1 MRKSIYTWLL
11 IAGIATL
18 IVSCQPTL
26 ETVPIEQQ
34 TLDLVFDSQDSAGV
48 QANRFLYDMY
58 IHIPSIYNR
67 VGGDFLGSA
76 TDDAI
81 SSNTSNTSV
90 QQLAQGTYSSN
101 GYPDDQ
107 WANEYA
113 AIRQANIFINN
124 IDRVPLIGH
133 LSNGTPMNR
142 VWKAEAK
149 FLRALCYWEL
159 VKRYGGVPILGDT
172 VFQLGDKPLMPRNSF
187 ADCINYIVS
196 QCNTIEDSLR
206 PDPIDPAFIE
216 MPTKAAAMALKARV
230 LLYAASPLY
239 NGGNIDPGNNLTGYT
254 DYSVDRWE
262 VAADAAKAIID
273 LGVFSL
279 DTTSFND
286 VFITQNNNERI
297 FARQEGNGTNV
308 ENQNGPV
315 GYTTQINNGRTSPTQ
330 ELVDAFGMANGKPI
344 TDPSSGYDPQ
354 NPYANRD
361 PRLYATVFYN
371 GAQWMGRPVETFEG
385 GLDKPGGTRQQTRTG
400 YYLRKFMGDFENTN
414 VYSNHSDDD
423 ILFRY
428 AEVLLN
434 YAEALNEYLPA
445 PNQDVYNAVEAIRKR
460 AGLDPYQLASGLSRD
475 QMRAIIHNE
484 RRKELAF
491 EDQRYY
497 DIRRWKEA
505 DTVFNKTLH
514 EEIIY
519 QLGSGQLTY
528 QAVPILNMVFESPK
542 MYFAPIPYSEVAK
555 NRNMVQNPGW

>member
-1 MRKSIYTWLL
+1 MRKLIYTGLL
-11 IAGIATL
+11 MAIIVTL

-48 QANRFLYDMY
+48 QANKFLYDMY
-58 IHIPSIYNR
+58 THIPSIYNR
-67 VGGDFLGSA
+67 VGDDFLGSA

-90 QQLAQGTYSSN
+90 QQLAKGTYSSN

-107 WANEYA
+107 WANEYT
-113 AIRQANIFINN
+113 AIRQANIFIDN
-124 IDRVPLIGH
+124 IDRVPLIGR

-172 VFQLGDKPLMPRNSF
+172 VFQLGDNLQIPRNSF
-187 ADCINYIVS
+187 GDCINYIAS
-196 QCNTIEDSLR
+196 QCDTIADSLR

-239 NGGNIDPGNNLTGYT
+239 NGGNIDPGSSLTGYT
-254 DYSVDRWE
+254 NYSAERWKE
-262 VAADAAKAIID
+262 AADAAKAIID

-286 VFITQNNNERI
+286 VFITQDNNERI
-297 FARQEGNGTNV
+297 FARQGGNGTRV
-308 ENQNGPV
+308 ENGNGPV

-344 TDPSSGYDPQ
+344 TDPTSGYDPQ

-371 GAQWMGRPVETFEG
+371 GARWLGRSVETFEG
-385 GLDKPGGTRQQTRTG
+385 GQDKPGGTHQQTRTG
-400 YYLRKFMGDFENTN
+400 YYLRKFMGDFKNTN

-434 YAEALNEYLPA
+434 YAEALNEYLPT

-460 AGLDPYQLASGLSRD
+460 AGLNPYQLAPGLTRD
-475 QMRAIIHNE
+475 QMRTIIHNE

-497 DIRRWKEA
+497 DVRRWKEA
-505 DTVFNKTLH
+505 DTAFNKTLH
-514 EEIIY
+514 EELIY

-528 QAVPILNMVFESPK
+528 QAVPVFNMVFQSPR
-542 MYFAPIPYSEVAK
+542 MYFAPIPYSEVVK
-555 NRNMVQNPGW
+555 NRNMIQNPGW

>member
-1 MRKSIYTWLL
+1 MRKLIYTGLL
-11 IAGIATL
+11 MAIIVTL

-48 QANRFLYDMY
+48 QANKFLYDMY
-58 IHIPSIYNR
+58 THIPSIYNR
-67 VGGDFLGSA
+67 VGDDFLGSA

-90 QQLAQGTYSSN
+90 QQLAKGTYSSN

-107 WANEYA
+107 WANEYT
-113 AIRQANIFINN
+113 AIRQANIFIDN
-124 IDRVPLIGH
+124 IDRVPLIGR

-172 VFQLGDKPLMPRNSF
+172 VFQLGDNLQIPRNSF
-187 ADCINYIVS
+187 GDCINYIAS
-196 QCNTIEDSLR
+196 QCDTIADSLR

-239 NGGNIDPGNNLTGYT
+239 NGGNIDPGSSLTGYT
-254 DYSVDRWE
+254 NYSAERWKE
-262 VAADAAKAIID
+262 AADAAKAIID

-286 VFITQNNNERI
+286 VFITQDNNERI
-297 FARQEGNGTNV
+297 FARQGGNGTRV
-308 ENQNGPV
+308 ENGNGPV

-344 TDPSSGYDPQ
+344 TDPTSGYDPQ

-371 GAQWMGRPVETFEG
+371 GARWLGRSVETFEG
-385 GLDKPGGTRQQTRTG
+385 GQDKPGGTHQQTRTG
-400 YYLRKFMGDFENTN
+400 YYLRKFMGDFKNTN

-434 YAEALNEYLPA
+434 YAEALNEYLPT

-460 AGLDPYQLASGLSRD
+460 AGLNPYQLAPGLTRD
-475 QMRAIIHNE
+475 QMRTIIHNE

-497 DIRRWKEA
+497 DVRRWKEA
-505 DTVFNKTLH
+505 DTAFNKTLH
-514 EEIIY
+514 EELIY

-528 QAVPILNMVFESPK
+528 QAVPVFNMVFQFPR
-542 MYFAPIPYSEVAK
+542 MYFAPIPYSEVVK
-555 NRNMVQNPGW
+555 NRNMIQNPGW

>member
-1 MRKSIYTWLL
+1 MRKLIYTGLL
-11 IAGIATL
+11 MAIIVTL

-48 QANRFLYDMY
+48 QANKFLYDMY
-58 IHIPSIYNR
+58 THIPSIYNR
-67 VGGDFLGSA
+67 VGDDFLGSA

-90 QQLAQGTYSSN
+90 QQLAKGTYSSN

-107 WANEYA
+107 WANEYT
-113 AIRQANIFINN
+113 AIRQANIFIDN
-124 IDRVPLIGH
+124 IDRVPLIGR

-172 VFQLGDKPLMPRNSF
+172 VFQLGDNLQIPRNSF
-187 ADCINYIVS
+187 GDCINYIAS
-196 QCNTIEDSLR
+196 QCDTIADSLR

-216 MPTKAAAMALKARV
+216 MPTKAAAMALQARV

-239 NGGNIDPGNNLTGYT
+239 NGGNIDPGTSLTGYT
-254 DYSVDRWE
+254 NYSAERWKE
-262 VAADAAKAIID
+262 AADAAKAIID

-286 VFITQNNNERI
+286 VFITQDNNERI
-297 FARQEGNGTNV
+297 FARQGGNGTRV
-308 ENQNGPV
+308 ENGNGPV

-344 TDPSSGYDPQ
+344 TDPTSGYDPQ

-371 GAQWMGRPVETFEG
+371 GARWLGRSVETFEG
-385 GLDKPGGTRQQTRTG
+385 GQDKPGGTHQQTRTG
-400 YYLRKFMGDFENTN
+400 YYLRKFMGDFKNTN

-434 YAEALNEYLPA
+434 YAEALNEYLPT

-460 AGLDPYQLASGLSRD
+460 AGLNPYQLAPGLTRD
-475 QMRAIIHNE
+475 QMRTIIHNE

-497 DIRRWKEA
+497 DVRRWKEA
-505 DTVFNKTLH
+505 DTAFNKTLH
-514 EEIIY
+514 EELIY

-528 QAVPILNMVFESPK
+528 QAVPVFNMVFQSPR
-542 MYFAPIPYSEVAK
+542 MYFAPIPYSEVVK
-555 NRNMVQNPGW
+555 NRNMIQNPGW

>member
-1 MRKSIYTWLL
+1 MRKIIYTGLL

-18 IVSCQPTL
+18 IVSCQRTL

-58 IHIPSIYNR
+58 IHVPGIYNR
-67 VGGDFLGSA
+67 VGGDFLGSS

-81 SSNTSNTSV
+81 SSNPSNTSV
-90 QQLAQGTYSSN
+90 QQLAQGSYSST

-113 AIRQANIFINN
+113 AIRQANIFIDN
-124 IDRVPLIGH
+124 IDRVPLIGK

-172 VFQLGDKPLMPRNSF
+172 VFQLGDNLQVPRNSF

-196 QCNTIEDSLR
+196 QCDTIADSLR

-216 MPTKAAAMALKARV
+216 MPTKAAALALKAQV

-254 DYSVDRWE
+254 DYSADRWK
-262 VAADAAKAIID
+262 AAVDAAKAIMD
-273 LGVFSL
+273 MGVFSL
-279 DTTSFND
+279 DTISFND

-297 FARQEGNGTNV
+297 FARQGGNGTRV
-308 ENQNGPV
+308 ENENGPV
-315 GYTTQINNGRTSPTQ
+315 GYTTQLNSGRTSPTQ

-344 TDPSSGYDPQ
+344 TDPTSGYDPQ

-371 GAQWMGRPVETFEG
+371 GAQWLGRPVQTFEG
-385 GLDKPGGTRQQTRTG
+385 GADKPGGSQQQTRTG

-445 PNQDVYNAVEAIRKR
+445 PDQDVYNAVEAIRKR
-460 AGLDPYQLASGLSRD
+460 AGLNPYQLAPGLSQA

-497 DIRRWKEA
+497 DVRRWKEA
-505 DTVFNKTLH
+505 DTAFNKTLH
-514 EEIIY
+514 EELIY
-519 QLGSGQLTY
+519 QLGTGQLTY
-528 QAVPILNMVFESPK
+528 QAVPVFKMVFESPK
-542 MYFAPIPYSEVAK
+542 MYFAPIPYSEVVK